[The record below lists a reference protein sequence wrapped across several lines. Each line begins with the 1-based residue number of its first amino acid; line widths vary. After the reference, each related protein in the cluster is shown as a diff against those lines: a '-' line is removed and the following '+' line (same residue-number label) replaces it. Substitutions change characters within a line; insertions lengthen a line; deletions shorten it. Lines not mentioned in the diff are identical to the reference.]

1 LLQING
7 FLWDVSVNDDFDP
20 NVGSAHATGRVPR
33 RSPLLLSLVVLLF
46 VECAI
51 VVWAAGYLLVEL
63 VTETPVSYASAIAI
77 LVLTILAAVWVAMIA
92 FHTLAG
98 RAWTRG
104 ATVVWQV
111 LQAAIGLG
119 ALQGLFAR
127 PDIGWPL
134 IVLAVVVL
142 VLLFTKPVLSAT
154 QRTEE

>member
-1 LLQING
+1 M
-7 FLWDVSVNDDFDP
+7 NDDFDP

-33 RSPLLLSLVVLLF
+33 RSPLLLTLVVALF

-51 VVWAAGYLLVEL
+51 VVWAAGYLLLEL
-63 VTETPVSYASAIAI
+63 VVDIPQSYASAIAI
-77 LVLTILAAVWVAMIA
+77 LVLTVLAAIWVAMIA

-119 ALQGLFAR
+119 SLQGLFAR
-127 PDIGWPL
+127 PEIGWPL
-134 IVLAVVVL
+134 IALAAVVL
-142 VLLFTKPVLSAT
+142 GLLFTKPVLSAT